1 MAFPRPLLMT
11 VATLGL
17 SAVAVAQQQPTFRS
31 GTRTVALYATVT
43 DATGRLV
50 PDLERGDFEVWDNG
64 KPVPLTVFEN
74 AVQPISVVVML
85 DTSGSMTMNL
95 DLLKEAATQ
104 FAIRLLPA
112 DRARIGHFSDRI
124 RIKPADFTSD
134 RDELI
139 RILRDDIDY
148 GNPTRLWDAT
158 DAGMTALKDIE
169 GRRVVLV
176 FTDGADTFSDRSEGD
191 VLARARDGEFL
202 IYAIGLQSRM
212 RGQGVTHPDPGL
224 RKLAE
229 ETGGGYFELL
239 RTDELNAT
247 FTRVASELHSQYVL
261 GFTPAA
267 LDGKLHKLE
276 VIIKRPGLV
285 ARARKSY
292 LASSLCF
299 TIRAHADGRHR
310 CRNRGRNAG
319 AVRSAAADVQVRDAH
334 GARLRDGF

>member
-11 VATLGL
+11 VAALGL
-17 SAVAVAQQQPTFRS
+17 SAAVAGQQQPTFRS
-31 GTRTVALYATVT
+31 GNRTVPIYATVT

-50 PDLERGDFEVWDNG
+50 PDLERDDFEVWDNG
-64 KPVPLTVFEN
+64 TPVPLTVFDN

-104 FAIRLLPA
+104 FAIRLLPE
-112 DRARIGHFSDRI
+112 DRARIGSFSDKI
-124 RIKPADFTSD
+124 RIKPADFTND

-176 FTDGADTFSDRSEGD
+176 FTDGKDTSSDRSEGD
-191 VLARARDGEFL
+191 VMARARDGEFL
-202 IYAIGLQSRM
+202 IYAIGLRSQL
-212 RGQGVTHPDPGL
+212 RGQGVTQPDPGL
-224 RKLAE
+224 RKVAE
-229 ETGGGYFELL
+229 ETGGGYFELG
-239 RTDELNAT
+239 RTDELNTT

-261 GFTPAA
+261 GFSPSV
-267 LDGKLHKLE
+267 LDGKVHKLE
-276 VIIKRPGLV
+276 VTTKRPGLV

-292 LASSLCF
+292 VAK
-299 TIRAHADGRHR
+299 
-310 CRNRGRNAG
+310 
-319 AVRSAAADVQVRDAH
+319 
-334 GARLRDGF
+334 

>member
-11 VATLGL
+11 VAALGL
-17 SAVAVAQQQPTFRS
+17 SAAVAGQQQPTFRS
-31 GTRTVALYATVT
+31 GNRTVPIYATVT

-50 PDLERGDFEVWDNG
+50 PDLDRDDFEVWDNG
-64 KPVPLTVFEN
+64 KPVPLTVFDN

-104 FAIRLLPA
+104 FAIRLLPE
-112 DRARIGHFSDRI
+112 DQARIGSFSDKI
-124 RIKPADFTSD
+124 RISPADFTSD

-176 FTDGADTFSDRSEGD
+176 FTDGADTFSERSQGD
-191 VLARARDGEFL
+191 VMARAREGEFL
-202 IYAIGLQSRM
+202 IYAIGLRSQL
-212 RGQGVTHPDPGL
+212 RGQGVTRPDAGL
-224 RKLAE
+224 RKVAE
-229 ETGGGYFELL
+229 ETGGGYFELD
-239 RTDELNAT
+239 RTDELNST

-261 GFTPAA
+261 GFSPAV
-267 LDGKLHKLE
+267 LDGKAHKLE

-292 LASSLCF
+292 IAK
-299 TIRAHADGRHR
+299 
-310 CRNRGRNAG
+310 
-319 AVRSAAADVQVRDAH
+319 
-334 GARLRDGF
+334 

>member
-1 MAFPRPLLMT
+1 MALARPLLMT
-11 VATLGL
+11 VAALGL
-17 SAVAVAQQQPTFRS
+17 SAAVAGQQQPTFRS
-31 GTRTVALYATVT
+31 GNRTVPIYATVT

-50 PDLERGDFEVWDNG
+50 PDLERDDFEVWDNG
-64 KPVPLTVFEN
+64 KPVPLTVFDN
-74 AVQPISVVVML
+74 AVQPIAVVVML

-104 FAIRLLPA
+104 FAIRLLPE
-112 DRARIGHFSDRI
+112 DRARIGSFSDKI

-176 FTDGADTFSDRSEGD
+176 FTDGKDTWSDRSEGD
-191 VLARARDGEFL
+191 VMARAREGEFL
-202 IYAIGLQSRM
+202 IYAIGLRSQL
-212 RGQGVTHPDPGL
+212 RGQGVTQPDPGL
-224 RKLAE
+224 RKVAE
-229 ETGGGYFELL
+229 ETGGGYFELG
-239 RTDELNAT
+239 RTDELNST

-261 GFTPAA
+261 GFSPTA
-267 LDGKLHKLE
+267 LDGKVHKLE
-276 VIIKRPGLV
+276 VTVKRPGLV

-292 LASSLCF
+292 VAK
-299 TIRAHADGRHR
+299 
-310 CRNRGRNAG
+310 
-319 AVRSAAADVQVRDAH
+319 
-334 GARLRDGF
+334 